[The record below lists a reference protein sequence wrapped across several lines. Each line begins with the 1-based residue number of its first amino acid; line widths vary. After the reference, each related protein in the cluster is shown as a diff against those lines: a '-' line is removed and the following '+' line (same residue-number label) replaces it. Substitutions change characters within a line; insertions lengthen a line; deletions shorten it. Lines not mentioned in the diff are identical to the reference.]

1 MIDERQALVTP
12 QKAREIARDI
22 YNFAAQAERQTEK
35 EDK

>member
-12 QKAREIARDI
+12 QKAQEIARDI